1 MALIPTSLRVAS
13 KRANFLELNNIF
25 CVALRWQTHRASVV
39 VQPDRSEEYRDDDS
53 RVIKSHLAPV
63 PTVLNKT
70 LTEVLWENVI
80 QYGDLPAFVSDF
92 DCSF

>member
-1 MALIPTSLRVAS
+1 MALIPSSFHVAS
-13 KRANFLELNNIF
+13 KRAKFLGLQRIF
-25 CVALRWQTHRASVV
+25 RVALRWQTTRASVAV
-39 VQPDRSEEYRDDDS
+39 RPDKSKEYRDDDS
-53 RVIKSHLAPV
+53 RVMKSHLAPV